1 MVNSKVSVTFH
12 PETSQHLVELAR
24 ATKQSVQKL
33 TEKLVKEAIELEA
46 EDIAFS
52 KIIRELNS
60 DDAEEVEDSEDIWK

>member
-1 MVNSKVSVTFH
+1 MTNAKISVTFN
-12 PETSQHLVELAR
+12 PETSQHLIELAK

-52 KIIRELNS
+52 KIVREFDA
-60 DDAEEVEDSEDIWK
+60 DDSEEVEDSENIWK

>member
-1 MVNSKVSVTFH
+1 MADSGISITFD
-12 PETSQHLVELAR
+12 PKTSQHLVGLAR

-52 KIIRELNS
+52 KIIRELNA

>member
-1 MVNSKVSVTFH
+1 MVNSKVSVTFN
-12 PETSQHLVELAR
+12 PETSQHLFELAR

-52 KIIRELNS
+52 KIIRELNA

>member
-1 MVNSKVSVTFH
+1 MADSGISITFD
-12 PETSQHLVELAR
+12 PKTSQHLVELAR

-52 KIIRELNS
+52 KIIRELNA

>member
-1 MVNSKVSVTFH
+1 MADSGISVTFDQ
-12 PETSQHLVELAR
+12 ETSQHLIKLAR

-52 KIIRELNS
+52 KIIRYRLASQQENYKNCLI
-60 DDAEEVEDSEDIWK
+60 A

>member
-1 MVNSKVSVTFH
+1 MVDSKVNVTFN
-12 PETSQHLVELAR
+12 PETSQHLIELAK

-33 TEKLVKEAIELEA
+33 TEKLVKEAVELEA

-52 KIIRELNS
+52 KIVRELDA